1 MPDPGSDAHAP
12 SPNVETHPL
21 APETPHSLE
30 IDVDSQSGRRSSAAQ
45 AALSRRRTRQ
55 LSTAA
60 IVVWVL
66 AACVFALAFT
76 RHPRH
81 AATVAKRS
89 SVPPAHVA
97 MRSAPTMLM
106 AKTAEEKVASPP
118 PPAGPGEATPPPGED
133 APPSEA
139 APPPGEATPPPSKAN
154 SEQGRGKI
162 ALPAS
167 AAGHRIYVD
176 GHLVGDGPAPVDVSC
191 GDRKIRIGSKGQW
204 RAVHVP
210 CGGVLS
216 ID

>member
-1 MPDPGSDAHAP
+1 MPDPGSDALAP

-30 IDVDSQSGRRSSAAQ
+30 IDVDSQSGRRSSAAAQ
-45 AALSRRRTRQ
+45 AALNRRRTRQ
-55 LSTAA
+55 LGTAA

-81 AATVAKRS
+81 AATVAKRGIA
-89 SVPPAHVA
+89 PPAHVA
-97 MRSAPTMLM
+97 MHSAPTIL
-106 AKTAEEKVASPP
+106 AKAAEEQVASPP
-118 PPAGPGEATPPPGED
+118 PAAEPGEATPPPREG

-139 APPPGEATPPPSKAN
+139 APPPGEATPPPSKAH
-154 SEQGRGKI
+154 SEQGRGQI

-176 GHLVGDGPAPVDVSC
+176 GHVVGDGPAPVDVSC
-191 GDRKIRIGSKGQW
+191 GDHKLRVGSKGQW